1 MPSEM
6 NMIATS
12 AFPSLTLPIDLT
24 DGIKLDPREAR
35 RIGEHLSGEYYFA
48 EPYPHIVLDNFL
60 PADLAEKIITHFPE
74 KPLANDVRHEGG
86 YVGHHKRQILPNDCD
101 SFVREVFNF
110 FNSVPILQFL
120 EGLTSIQGLIS
131 DPYFEGG
138 GLHETSK
145 GGQLGIHADFRIHE
159 RLSLNRRL
167 NILIYL
173 NKNWQ
178 DSYEGHLE
186 IWDAAVKKKYQTISP
201 IFNRCAIFS
210 TDADSYHG
218 HPEPLNT
225 PEHITRRS
233 IALYYYTASKKIYD
247 ELPAHSTMYAARP
260 NDGRNIAKQ
269 VLHFNALNYKN
280 DWLPPALL
288 KPKLLLPPVLYRK
301 VKLGLAYLKSFRKNI
316 KS

>member
-1 MPSEM
+1 
-6 NMIATS
+6 MIATS
-12 AFPSLTLPIDLT
+12 AFSSVTLPIDFA
-24 DGIKLDPREAR
+24 DGLKLNLNEAR
-35 RIGEHLSGEYYFA
+35 HIGENLAGEYCFA

-60 PADLAEKIITHFPE
+60 PVALAEKIIANFPDKSLE
-74 KPLANDVRHEGG
+74 NDVRHEGG
-86 YVGHHKRQILPNDCD
+86 YAGHHKRQILPNDCNTFIRD
-101 SFVREVFNF
+101 VFNF
-110 FNSVPILQFL
+110 FNSAPILQFL

-159 RLSLNRRL
+159 KLSLNRRL
-167 NILIYL
+167 NMLIYL

-201 IFNRCAIFS
+201 NFNRCVIFS

-225 PEHITRRS
+225 PDHITRRS

-260 NDGRNIAKQ
+260 KDGKEITKQ

-280 DWLPPALL
+280 DWLPPVIL
-288 KPKLLLPPVLYRK
+288 KPKLLLPPVVYKK
-301 VKLGLAYLKSFRKNI
+301 VKLGLTYLKSLGK